1 MKNEKVC
8 KFCGGKQPKGCKKDL
23 HKKCEMYAKEE
34 TIIIK
39 MKKCPNCNK
48 EVEKG
53 HFVCKDCRGKSQ
65 CPSKDTLFF
74 IYGSLR
80 KGCYNHSMIEGKSV
94 FKGKAKILGYGL
106 YSLGNYPALYPT
118 NNVKDF
124 VFGELYEIT
133 VDKMIQD
140 IHNMELGAG
149 YKLVNEKCFV
159 EGSKKEVVISF
170 YQYDNKSNVPFVIT
184 KKNKVESGDWVDE
197 LRKMGWLK
205 SVE

>member
-1 MKNEKVC
+1 MNRC
-8 KFCGGKQPKGCKKDL
+8 L
-23 HKKCEMYAKEE
+23 
-34 TIIIK
+34 
-39 MKKCPNCNK
+39 NCNK

-94 FKGKAKILGYGL
+94 FKGKARVLGYAL
-106 YSLGNYPALYPT
+106 FSLGSYPAVFPT
-118 NNVKDF
+118 NSKFDSVI
-124 VFGELYEIT
+124 GELYQIEDDFIRES
-133 VDKMIQD
+133 

-149 YKLVNEKCFV
+149 YKLVTEKCYPN
-159 EGSKKEVVISF
+159 GNKDDPKYISF
-170 YQYDNKSNVPFVIT
+170 YVYKNPSVVLNK
-184 KKNKVESGDWVDE
+184 KVESGDWVDE
-197 LRKMGWLK
+197 LKAMGWLK